1 MNKHKSEWQS
11 KKMARAYLEGVRGA
25 IPAAELQFTLIR
37 KIVQQW
43 SENPSVILDLGCG
56 DGILGRFLLN
66 VFPSAQ
72 GFFVDFSD
80 EMIAAVHEKVGNTP
94 KVSVVKVDFGTSQW
108 LDSVSSYHPFD
119 IIISGFSIHH
129 QPDDRKKTL
138 FAEIY
143 DLLLPGG
150 VFLNLEHVASYS
162 PEGEKL
168 FDQFFVD
175 HLLDY
180 HEKLD
185 PETTRETIAT
195 TYYNRPDKKEN
206 ILAPVDLQCQWLRE
220 VGFLDVDC
228 FLKVFELALFGG
240 RKSHNTSMEM

>member
-1 MNKHKSEWQS
+1 MNKHKSEWQT

-25 IPAAELQFTLIR
+25 IPAAELQFAVIR

-66 VFPSAQ
+66 DVPLAQ
-72 GFFVDFSD
+72 GVFVDFSD
-80 EMIAAVHEKVGNTP
+80 EMIAAVRVKVGSNP
-94 KVSVVKVDFGTSQW
+94 KVSVVKEDFGTSQW
-108 LDSVSSYHPFD
+108 LDSVSSFHPFD
-119 IIISGFSIHH
+119 IVISGFSIHH
-129 QPDDRKKTL
+129 QPNHRKKAL

-143 DLLLPGG
+143 ELLAPGG
-150 VFLNLEHVASYS
+150 IFLNLEHVASS
-162 PEGEKL
+162 TPAGEQL

-180 HEKLD
+180 HSKLD
-185 PETTRETIAT
+185 PETTREIIAT

-220 VGFLDVDC
+220 IGFLDVDC
-228 FLKVFELALFGG
+228 FFKVFELALFGG
-240 RKSHNTSMEM
+240 RKLCSTSMKM